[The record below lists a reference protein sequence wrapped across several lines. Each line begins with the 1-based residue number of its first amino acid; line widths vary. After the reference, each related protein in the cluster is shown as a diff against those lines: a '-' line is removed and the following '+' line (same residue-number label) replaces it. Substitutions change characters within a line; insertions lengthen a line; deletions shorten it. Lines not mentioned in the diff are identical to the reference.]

1 METIHTSTYY
11 HYTKD
16 TVEIDMFSGSYNKIA
31 VIRNP
36 SLWKETEA
44 VTSKSGS
51 SKLRKLK
58 NLQEDDKFFGNTN
71 VSGTVKN
78 EKKDPEIFIREVR
91 DLNNSKY
98 QEYAHALRPIT
109 SRIFATRLHN
119 EKHCSEGSLL
129 KIQNSEKDKTYRIV
143 ETTINSNNNELWVYC
158 DRVQN
163 NIEE

>member
-1 METIHTSTYY
+1 
-11 HYTKD
+11 
-16 TVEIDMFSGSYNKIA
+16 MFAGRYNKIA
-31 VIRNP
+31 VIRQP

-44 VTSKSGS
+44 ATSKSGS

-58 NLQEDDKFFGNTN
+58 NLQEDDKFFGNTG
-71 VSGTVKN
+71 VTGTVKP
-78 EKKDPEIFIREVR
+78 EKDPEIYIRQVH

-129 KIQNSEKDKTYRIV
+129 KIQNSDTEKGKVYKKVYKIV
-143 ETTINSNNNELWVYC
+143 ETAINETNKELWLYC

>member
-1 METIHTSTYY
+1 
-11 HYTKD
+11 
-16 TVEIDMFSGSYNKIA
+16 MFSGSYNKIA
-31 VIRNP
+31 VIRQG

-44 VTSKSGS
+44 ATAKSGS
-51 SKLRKLK
+51 TKLRKLK

-71 VSGTVKN
+71 VTGTVKNEN
-78 EKKDPEIFIREVR
+78 EKKDPELYIRQVH

-129 KIQNSEKDKTYRIV
+129 KLLNIDSEKGKTYKIV
-143 ETTINSNNNELWVYC
+143 ETAFNESNKEIWLYC

>member
-1 METIHTSTYY
+1 
-11 HYTKD
+11 
-16 TVEIDMFSGSYNKIA
+16 MFAGRYNKTA
-31 VIRNP
+31 VIRQP

-44 VTSKSGS
+44 ATSKSGS

-58 NLQEDDKFFGNTN
+58 NLQEDDKFFGNTG
-71 VSGTVKN
+71 VTGTVKN
-78 EKKDPEIFIREVR
+78 EKKKPEIYIRQVH

-98 QEYAHALRPIT
+98 QEYSHALRPIT

-129 KIQNSEKDKTYRIV
+129 KLLNIDSEKGTYKIV
-143 ETTINSNNNELWVYC
+143 ETAINETNKELWLYC

-163 NIEE
+163 NIEETS

>member
-1 METIHTSTYY
+1 
-11 HYTKD
+11 
-16 TVEIDMFSGSYNKIA
+16 MFAGRYNKTAI
-31 VIRNP
+31 IRNP

-44 VTSKSGS
+44 ATSKSGS

-58 NLQEDDKFFGNTN
+58 NLQEDDKFF
-71 VSGTVKN
+71 
-78 EKKDPEIFIREVR
+78 KDPQIFIREVR

-109 SRIFATRLHN
+109 SRIFGTRLHN

-129 KIQNSEKDKTYRIV
+129 RIQNSDTEKGKTYKIV
-143 ETTINSNNNELWVYC
+143 ETAINETNKEIWLYC

>member
-1 METIHTSTYY
+1 
-11 HYTKD
+11 
-16 TVEIDMFSGSYNKIA
+16 MFAGNYNTIA

-36 SLWKETEA
+36 SIWGETEA
-44 VTSKSGS
+44 ATAKSGS
-51 SKLRKLK
+51 KKLNRLK
-58 NLQEDDKFFGNTN
+58 NLQDGGEKFFGNTN
-71 VSGTVKN
+71 MSGAIKDEN
-78 EKKDPEIFIREVR
+78 EKDHEIFIREIR

-119 EKHCSEGSLL
+119 EEHVSEGALL
-129 KIQNSEKDKTYRIV
+129 RIQKRSEKKKTYRIV
-143 ETTINSNNNELWVYC
+143 ETAINETNKELWIYC

>member
-1 METIHTSTYY
+1 M
-11 HYTKD
+11 
-16 TVEIDMFSGSYNKIA
+16 IDMFAGRYNKMA
-31 VIRNP
+31 VIRQP

-44 VTSKSGS
+44 ATSKSGS

-58 NLQEDDKFFGNTN
+58 NLQEDDKFFGNTG
-71 VSGTVKN
+71 VTGTVKP
-78 EKKDPEIFIREVR
+78 EKKEKDPEIFIREVR

-119 EKHCSEGSLL
+119 QKHCSEGSLL
-129 KIQNSEKDKTYRIV
+129 KIQNSDNEKKTYKIV
-143 ETTINSNNNELWVYC
+143 ETSINDTNQELWLYC

>member
-1 METIHTSTYY
+1 
-11 HYTKD
+11 
-16 TVEIDMFSGSYNKIA
+16 MFAGRYNKTA

-44 VTSKSGS
+44 ATSKSGS

-91 DLNNSKY
+91 DNLNSKT
-98 QEYAHALRPIT
+98 QEYGNALRPIT
-109 SRIFATRLHN
+109 SRIFGTRLYN

-129 KIQNSEKDKTYRIV
+129 RIQNSDTEKCKTYKIS
-143 ETTINSNNNELWVYC
+143 ETAINSNNNELWLYC
-158 DRVQN
+158 DRVLN

>member
-1 METIHTSTYY
+1 
-11 HYTKD
+11 
-16 TVEIDMFSGSYNKIA
+16 MFAGKYNKTA
-31 VIRNP
+31 VIRRP
-36 SLWKETEA
+36 SLWSETEA
-44 VTSKSGS
+44 ATAKSGS

-71 VSGTVKN
+71 VTGTVKN
-78 EKKDPEIFIREVR
+78 EEKKDPEIFIREVR

-129 KIQNSEKDKTYRIV
+129 KLLNIDSEKNKTFKIV
-143 ETTINSNNNELWVYC
+143 EKSFNESNKELWLYC
-158 DRVQN
+158 DRVLN

>member
-1 METIHTSTYY
+1 
-11 HYTKD
+11 
-16 TVEIDMFSGSYNKIA
+16 MFAGRYNKIA
-31 VIRNP
+31 VIRQP

-44 VTSKSGS
+44 ATAKSGS

-58 NLQEDDKFFGNTN
+58 NLQEDDKFFGNTG
-71 VSGTVKN
+71 VTGTVKN

-109 SRIFATRLHN
+109 SRIFGTRLHN
-119 EKHCSEGSLL
+119 QKHCSEGSLL
-129 KIQNSEKDKTYRIV
+129 RIQNSDNEKGKTYKIV
-143 ETTINSNNNELWVYC
+143 ETAINDINQELWLYC

-163 NIEE
+163 NIEES

>member
-1 METIHTSTYY
+1 
-11 HYTKD
+11 
-16 TVEIDMFSGSYNKIA
+16 MFSGSYNKIV

-36 SLWKETEA
+36 SLWRETESA
-44 VTSKSGS
+44 TSKSGS

-71 VSGTVKN
+71 TSGTVKN
-78 EKKDPEIFIREVR
+78 DNDKDHEIFIREIR
-91 DLNNSKY
+91 DLNNSNS

-119 EKHCSEGSLL
+119 EKHCSEGALL
-129 KIQNSEKDKTYRIV
+129 KIQNSEKDKTYRII
-143 ETTINSNNNELWVYC
+143 ETAINSNNNELWLYC

>member
-1 METIHTSTYY
+1 
-11 HYTKD
+11 
-16 TVEIDMFSGSYNKIA
+16 MFAGRYNKIA
-31 VIRNP
+31 VIREG
-36 SLWKETEA
+36 SLWNGQTEA
-44 VTSKSGS
+44 ATAKSGS

-58 NLQEDDKFFGNTN
+58 NLQEDDKFFGNTG
-71 VSGTVKN
+71 VTGTVKP
-78 EKKDPEIFIREVR
+78 EKKDPDPEIYIRQVH

-129 KIQNSEKDKTYRIV
+129 KIQNSDNEKGKTYKIV
-143 ETTINSNNNELWVYC
+143 ETAINETNKEIWLYV

>member
-1 METIHTSTYY
+1 
-11 HYTKD
+11 
-16 TVEIDMFSGSYNKIA
+16 MFAAGRYNKTA

-36 SLWKETEA
+36 SLWKETESS
-44 VTSKSGS
+44 TFKSGS

-71 VSGTVKN
+71 VSGTVKEN
-78 EKKDPEIFIREVR
+78 IDPEIFIREVR

-129 KIQNSEKDKTYRIV
+129 KIQNSEKDKTYRII
-143 ETTINSNNNELWVYC
+143 ETSINSNNNELWLYC

>member
-1 METIHTSTYY
+1 M
-11 HYTKD
+11 
-16 TVEIDMFSGSYNKIA
+16 IDMFAGRYNKMA
-31 VIRNP
+31 VIRQP

-44 VTSKSGS
+44 ATSKSGS
-51 SKLRKLK
+51 QKLKRLK
-58 NLQEDDKFFGNTN
+58 NLEDVFFGNTG
-71 VSGTVKN
+71 VTGTVKN
-78 EKKDPEIFIREVR
+78 EEKDPEIFIREVR

-129 KIQNSEKDKTYRIV
+129 KIQNSEKDKTYRIT
-143 ETTINSNNNELWVYC
+143 ETSINSNNNELWVYC

>member
-1 METIHTSTYY
+1 M
-11 HYTKD
+11 
-16 TVEIDMFSGSYNKIA
+16 A
-31 VIRNP
+31 VIRQP

-44 VTSKSGS
+44 ATSKSGS

-71 VSGTVKN
+71 VTGTVKN
-78 EKKDPEIFIREVR
+78 ENKDPEIYIRQVH

-129 KIQNSEKDKTYRIV
+129 KIQGKTYKIV
-143 ETTINSNNNELWVYC
+143 ETAINETNKEICLYV

>member
-1 METIHTSTYY
+1 
-11 HYTKD
+11 
-16 TVEIDMFSGSYNKIA
+16 MFSGRYNKIA

-44 VTSKSGS
+44 ATSKSGS

-71 VSGTVKN
+71 VTGTVKEN
-78 EKKDPEIFIREVR
+78 KDPEIYIRQVH

-98 QEYAHALRPIT
+98 QEYANALRPIT

-129 KIQNSEKDKTYRIV
+129 KLLNIDSEKGKTYKIV
-143 ETTINSNNNELWVYC
+143 ETAFNETNKEIWLYC

>member
-1 METIHTSTYY
+1 
-11 HYTKD
+11 
-16 TVEIDMFSGSYNKIA
+16 MFAGRYNKIA
-31 VIRNP
+31 VIRQP

-44 VTSKSGS
+44 ATAKSGS

-58 NLQEDDKFFGNTN
+58 NLQEDDKFFGNTG
-71 VSGTVKN
+71 VTGTVKN
-78 EKKDPEIFIREVR
+78 ENKDPEIYIRECCN
-91 DLNNSKY
+91 LNNSKY

-129 KIQNSEKDKTYRIV
+129 KIQNSDNEKGKTYKIV
-143 ETTINSNNNELWVYC
+143 ETAINETNKEICLYV
-158 DRVQN
+158 DRVLN

>member
-1 METIHTSTYY
+1 
-11 HYTKD
+11 
-16 TVEIDMFSGSYNKIA
+16 MFAGRYNKTAI
-31 VIRNP
+31 IRNP

-44 VTSKSGS
+44 ATSKSGS

-58 NLQEDDKFFGNTN
+58 NLQEDDKFFGNTG
-71 VSGTVKN
+71 VTGTVKN
-78 EKKDPEIFIREVR
+78 EKKDLEIYIRQVY

-129 KIQNSEKDKTYRIV
+129 KIQNSDNEKGKTYKIV
-143 ETTINSNNNELWVYC
+143 ETAINETNKELWLYC

-163 NIEE
+163 NIEEKS

>member
-1 METIHTSTYY
+1 
-11 HYTKD
+11 
-16 TVEIDMFSGSYNKIA
+16 MFAGRYNKTA

-44 VTSKSGS
+44 ATSKSGS

-71 VSGTVKN
+71 VTGTVKN
-78 EKKDPEIFIREVR
+78 ENEKDPEIYIRECR
-91 DLNNSKY
+91 DNLNSKT

-129 KIQNSEKDKTYRIV
+129 KLLNIDSEKGKTYKIV
-143 ETTINSNNNELWVYC
+143 ETAFNESNKEIWLYC

>member
-1 METIHTSTYY
+1 M
-11 HYTKD
+11 
-16 TVEIDMFSGSYNKIA
+16 IDMFAGNYKLRGL
-31 VIRNP
+31 IREG
-36 SLWKETEA
+36 SLWNGQTEA
-44 VTSKSGS
+44 ATTKSGS
-51 SKLRKLK
+51 STLRKLK
-58 NLQEDDKFFGNTN
+58 NLQEDDKFFGNTG
-71 VSGTVKN
+71 VTGTVKPEN
-78 EKKDPEIFIREVR
+78 KEKDPDPHIFIREVR

-143 ETTINSNNNELWVYC
+143 ETAINDINKELWLYC

>member
-1 METIHTSTYY
+1 
-11 HYTKD
+11 
-16 TVEIDMFSGSYNKIA
+16 MFAGRYNKLA

-44 VTSKSGS
+44 ATSKSGS

-71 VSGTVKN
+71 VTGTVKN
-78 EKKDPEIFIREVR
+78 EKDYEVFIREVR

-129 KIQNSEKDKTYRIV
+129 KLLNIDSEKGKTYKIV
-143 ETTINSNNNELWVYC
+143 ETAFNESNKEIFLYC

>member
-1 METIHTSTYY
+1 
-11 HYTKD
+11 
-16 TVEIDMFSGSYNKIA
+16 MFSGSYNKIA

-36 SLWKETEA
+36 SLWKETESSTA
-44 VTSKSGS
+44 KSGS

-58 NLQEDDKFFGNTN
+58 NLQEDDKFFGNTG
-71 VSGTVKN
+71 VTGTVKN
-78 EKKDPEIFIREVR
+78 EEKDPEIFIREVR
-91 DLNNSKY
+91 DNLNSKT

-129 KIQNSEKDKTYRIV
+129 KIQNSEKDKTYRII
-143 ETTINSNNNELWVYC
+143 ETAINSNNNELLLYC

>member
-1 METIHTSTYY
+1 M
-11 HYTKD
+11 
-16 TVEIDMFSGSYNKIA
+16 IDMFAGRYNKMA
-31 VIRNP
+31 VIRQP
-36 SLWKETEA
+36 SLWKEIEA
-44 VTSKSGS
+44 ATSKSGS

-58 NLQEDDKFFGNTN
+58 NLQEDDKFFGNTG
-71 VSGTVKN
+71 VTGTVKNEN

-98 QEYAHALRPIT
+98 QEYAHALRPVT
-109 SRIFATRLHN
+109 SRIYATRLHN

-129 KIQNSEKDKTYRIV
+129 RIQNSDNEKGTYKIV
-143 ETTINSNNNELWVYC
+143 ETAINETNKELWLYC

>member
-1 METIHTSTYY
+1 
-11 HYTKD
+11 
-16 TVEIDMFSGSYNKIA
+16 MFSGSYNKIA
-31 VIRNP
+31 LIRRP
-36 SLWKETEA
+36 SLWNETESA
-44 VTSKSGS
+44 TSKSGS

-71 VSGTVKN
+71 VTGTVKN
-78 EKKDPEIFIREVR
+78 ENEKKDPQVFIREVR
-91 DLNNSKY
+91 DNLNNSKY

-129 KIQNSEKDKTYRIV
+129 KLLNIDSEKGKTYKIV
-143 ETTINSNNNELWVYC
+143 ETAFNESNKEIWLYC

>member
-1 METIHTSTYY
+1 
-11 HYTKD
+11 
-16 TVEIDMFSGSYNKIA
+16 MFAGSYNKMA
-31 VIRNP
+31 VIRQP

-44 VTSKSGS
+44 ATAKSGS

-71 VSGTVKN
+71 VTGTVKN
-78 EKKDPEIFIREVR
+78 EEKDPEIFIREVR

-129 KIQNSEKDKTYRIV
+129 KLLNIDSEKGKTYKIV
-143 ETTINSNNNELWVYC
+143 ETAINETNKELWLYC